1 MLTQK
6 DQKTIRSKLDNI
18 YKIFLSKR
26 DIDYFENEIVQI
38 IQQFN
43 KKNLKKKKSISE
55 KTTLV
60 ICYGDSVYSE
70 KKKSIK
76 IFQSFFQKKLKN
88 YFDTIHFLPFYP
100 SSSDSGFAVK
110 DHYKVENK
118 LGNWFDIKNVS
129 KSSNVMA
136 DLVINHSS
144 ARGFWFKNFLKKK
157 EPGKDFFLTID
168 SKFNTSKVVRP
179 RDHRLLKKIN
189 IFKKSD
195 YLWRTFSPDQID
207 LNFKNPSVLIE
218 FINIMIHLINN
229 GVTIFR
235 LDAIAY
241 LWKVNGTECI
251 NLQQTHEIIKLLRI
265 IICLL
270 NVQTTI
276 ITETNLPEKENLS
289 YFGKNDEANWIYNFS
304 LPPLLIHAFLF
315 ENSSYLNEWSKKLP
329 NTKNEN
335 CYLNFIASHDGI
347 GMRPTEGLLN
357 EKTLNNFLKRLKKNG
372 SKFSYRKVQN
382 KGKKVYEAN
391 ITVFD
396 ALKKSDYDQKG
407 EFYLERYISAHA
419 IMISFEG
426 IPAIYFNSM
435 FGTSNDEAKFIITG
449 NNRDVNRYKWN
460 LKNINNKLKVKNTK
474 QSIFYNKLCNLLSIR
489 RKQKA
494 FHPNALRV
502 NLDFGKK
509 IYGFKRISKDK
520 KQTIICITNLSSKIQ
535 KTRIDK
541 KCLEMKNLMSSKII
555 IENKQFLIL
564 KPFETIWLT
573 NTQ

>member
-6 DQKTIRSKLDNI
+6 DRKNIRSKLVNI
-18 YKIFLSKR
+18 YKLIFSKKE
-26 DIDYFENEIVQI
+26 INYFESEI
-38 IQQFN
+38 IQLINNFN
-43 KKNLKKKKSISE
+43 KKNPKKKKSISE

-70 KKKSIK
+70 KKKLIRV
-76 IFQSFFQKKLKN
+76 FQSFFQKKLKN
-88 YFDTIHFLPFYP
+88 YFNTIHFLPFYP

-110 DHYKVENK
+110 DHYKVDNK
-118 LGNWFDIKNVS
+118 LGNWLDIKNIS
-129 KSSNVMA
+129 KSSNIMA
-136 DLVINHSS
+136 DMVINHSS
-144 ARGFWFKNFLKKK
+144 ARGLWFKNFLKKK
-157 EPGKDFFLTID
+157 EPGKDYFLTVD

-179 RDHRLLKKIN
+179 RDHKLLKKIN

-207 LNFKNPSVLIE
+207 LNFRNPSVLIQ
-218 FINIMIHLINN
+218 FIKIMIHLINN

-241 LWKVNGTECI
+241 LWKENGTKCI
-251 NLQQTHEIIKLLRI
+251 NLKQTHEIIKLLRNI
-265 IICLL
+265 SNLL
-270 NVQTTI
+270 NIQTTI
-276 ITETNLPEKENLS
+276 ITETNLPENENLS

-315 ENSSYLNEWSKKLP
+315 ENSSYLNKWSKNLP

-347 GMRPTEGLLN
+347 GIRPTEGLLN
-357 EKTLNNFLKRLKKNG
+357 KKTLNNFLARLKKNG

-382 KGKKVYEAN
+382 KVKKVYEAN
-391 ITVFD
+391 ITVFN

-407 EFYLERYISAHA
+407 KFNLERYISAHA

-426 IPAIYFNSM
+426 IPAIYFNSL

-449 NNRDVNRYKWN
+449 NNRDVNRYRWN
-460 LKNINNKLKVKNTK
+460 LKNITSKLKNNESK
-474 QSIFYNKLCNLLSIR
+474 QSIFYNKLCNLLNIR

-494 FHPNALRV
+494 FHPNAKRL
-502 NLDFGKK
+502 NLNFGPK
-509 IYGFKRISKDK
+509 IYGFKRISKDR
-520 KQTIICITNLSSKIQ
+520 KQTIICITNISSQNQKIKVHKENLKFRNLINS
-535 KTRIDK
+535 KT
-541 KCLEMKNLMSSKII
+541 KIV
-555 IENKQFLIL
+555 NKQFLL
-564 KPFETIWLT
+564 LDPFETIWLT
-573 NTQ
+573 NT

>member
-18 YKIFLSKR
+18 YRVFLSKK

-38 IQQFN
+38 IQNFN
-43 KKNLKKKKSISE
+43 KENRKKKKSISE

-76 IFQSFFQKKLKN
+76 VFHSFFQKKLKN

-110 DHYKVENK
+110 DHYKVENR
-118 LGNWFDIKNVS
+118 LGNWFDVKNVS
-129 KSSNVMA
+129 NSNNVMA
-136 DLVINHSS
+136 DIVINHSS
-144 ARGFWFKNFLKKK
+144 ARGLWFKNFLKKK
-157 EPGKDFFLTID
+157 EPGKDYFLTVD
-168 SKFNTSKVVRP
+168 TKFNTSKVVRP
-179 RDHRLLKKIN
+179 RDHKLLKKIN
-189 IFKKSD
+189 IFKKTE

-207 LNFKNPSVLIE
+207 LNFKNPSVLIQ
-218 FINIMIHLINN
+218 FIKIMIHLINN

-241 LWKVNGTECI
+241 LWKEKGTKCI
-251 NLQQTHEIIKLLRI
+251 NLKQTHEIIKLLRNI
-265 IICLL
+265 INLL

-315 ENSSYLNEWSKKLP
+315 ENSSFLNKWSKNLP

-347 GMRPTEGLLN
+347 GIRPTEGLLD
-357 EKTLNNFLKRLKKNG
+357 EQTLNNFLKRLKKNG
-372 SKFSYRKVQN
+372 SKFSFRKVQN
-382 KGKKVYEAN
+382 KVKKVYEAN
-391 ITVFD
+391 ITVFN

-407 EFYLERYISAHA
+407 KFNLERYVSAHA

-426 IPAIYFNSM
+426 IPAIYFNSL

-449 NNRDVNRYKWN
+449 NNRDVNRYRWN
-460 LKNINNKLKVKNTK
+460 LKNITSKLKNNESK
-474 QSIFYNKLCNLLSIR
+474 QSIFYNKLCYLLNIR

-494 FHPNALRV
+494 FHPNATRL
-502 NLDFGKK
+502 NLNFGPK
-509 IYGFKRISKDK
+509 IYGFKRISKDR
-520 KQTIICITNLSSKIQ
+520 KQTIICITNISSQKQKI
-535 KTRIDK
+535 KVHKENLKFR
-541 KCLEMKNLMSSKII
+541 NLMNSKTKIV
-555 IENKQFLIL
+555 NKQFLL
-564 KPFETIWLT
+564 LDPFETIWLT
-573 NTQ
+573 NT